1 MVICKVDSKLCI
13 CQSLILHPHN
23 GYYCVLCVHGKYN
36 FGATYLRTLAVLPQE
51 TRERAPPP
59 NPQNPTKKKK
69 LSLFF
74 LYVKWFGFGEGK
86 GDKGDEGKGDK
97 GEALL
102 TTGSM
107 I

>member
-1 MVICKVDSKLCI
+1 MASI
-13 CQSLILHPHN
+13 ILVPLTFVPWLSCLKRL
-23 GYYCVLCVHGKYN
+23 GSG
-36 FGATYLRTLAVLPQE
+36 
-51 TRERAPPP
+51 PPS
-59 NPQNPTKKKK
+59 NPQNPQKKK